1 MEKEMIEA
9 LRKDQEI
16 LEAMTGE
23 EHHLYF
29 LEGDGNIIPDTL
41 KAAQD
46 RIAALEAQVA
56 ALTPKPVD
64 DSQEADPVGKADPV
78 AEAALFAEL
87 LGFYERH
94 SNRWDGVNGRHPA
107 IVIAEAR
114 AITEAS
120 HADD

>member
-23 EHHLYF
+23 EHPLYF
-29 LEGDGNIIPDTL
+29 LDGDGNIIPDTL

-56 ALTPKPVD
+56 ALTK
-64 DSQEADPVGKADPV
+64 QGALGAEWMRREAVK
-78 AEAALFAEL
+78 
-87 LGFYERH
+87 
-94 SNRWDGVNGRHPA
+94 
-107 IVIAEAR
+107 
-114 AITEAS
+114 
-120 HADD
+120 